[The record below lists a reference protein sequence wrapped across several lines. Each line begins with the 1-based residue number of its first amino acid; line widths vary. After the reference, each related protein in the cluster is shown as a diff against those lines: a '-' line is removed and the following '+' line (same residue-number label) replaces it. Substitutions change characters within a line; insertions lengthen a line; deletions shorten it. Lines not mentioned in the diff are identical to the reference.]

1 MYIFIFVYIYICIYV
16 SMYLCI
22 YVYMYISIYVYTY
35 IRIYVYVYM
44 YIYIYIYLHIYFY
57 IHTCI
62 YIYVFIHT
70 HTQLCANCMDG
81 RTDFLIFV
89 MLIQQSRT
97 FASSFRANGQN
108 LRLCFGCGVVA
119 VVAQVALIPPKTVS
133 DQQIRHRIYRLS
145 QTHWFPLSAVSCVES
160 PG

>member
-1 MYIFIFVYIYICIYV
+1 MY
-16 SMYLCI
+16 
-22 YVYMYISIYVYTY
+22 
-35 IRIYVYVYM
+35 
-44 YIYIYIYLHIYFY
+44 
-57 IHTCI
+57 I

-133 DQQIRHRIYRLS
+133 DQ
-145 QTHWFPLSAVSCVES
+145 
-160 PG
+160 

>member
-1 MYIFIFVYIYICIYV
+1 MYIFIFVYIYLYLCIYV
-16 SMYLCI
+16 SMYICI
-22 YVYMYISIYVYTY
+22 YVYIYICIYVYTY
-35 IRIYVYVYM
+35 ICICVYVYI
-44 YIYIYIYLHIYFY
+44 YIFIYIYIFTS
-57 IHTCI
+57 IHVYI

-133 DQQIRHRIYRLS
+133 DQ
-145 QTHWFPLSAVSCVES
+145 
-160 PG
+160 